1 MADHAVGDDFFVY
14 TGGIAPLHVVNAIID
29 ESVEEINIQAFRKNR
44 NLKSVVCHDGVL
56 KVGGWAFNRCRSL
69 ERVKMPGVKIIG
81 YGVFYYCNSLVDVEL
96 DNLEMVQDDAFSDC
110 TSLQRV
116 KLPKVKTIGISA
128 FRDSGVDV
136 LEFGEDLETIR
147 SGAFQGS
154 KLRRI
159 AIPLKDGMFQWNDY
173 LETYTQFSKCYNLAT
188 VDLVGGVHKTVA
200 SLHLESW
207 RNEMNEEIQQIN
219 QILPVID
226 HDEKSSEIVEWIQ
239 LLISKIEHYKSEH
252 RAVVKEVATLL
263 ELALWKAKLADFIE
277 EGDVGVGPA
286 EENTE
291 RKAKIDD
298 DEGTRKEAR
307 ITSGA
312 DIVIKNVLPFLMM
325 VE

>member
-1 MADHAVGDDFFVY
+1 
-14 TGGIAPLHVVNAIID
+14 
-29 ESVEEINIQAFRKNR
+29 
-44 NLKSVVCHDGVL
+44 
-56 KVGGWAFNRCRSL
+56 
-69 ERVKMPGVKIIG
+69 
-81 YGVFYYCNSLVDVEL
+81 
-96 DNLEMVQDDAFSDC
+96 
-110 TSLQRV
+110 
-116 KLPKVKTIGISA
+116 
-128 FRDSGVDV
+128 
-136 LEFGEDLETIR
+136 
-147 SGAFQGS
+147 
-154 KLRRI
+154 
-159 AIPLKDGMFQWNDY
+159 
-173 LETYTQFSKCYNLAT
+173 
-188 VDLVGGVHKTVA
+188 
-200 SLHLESW
+200 
-207 RNEMNEEIQQIN
+207 MNEEIQQIN

-252 RAVVKEVATLL
+252 RALLEEVATLL

>member
-1 MADHAVGDDFFVY
+1 MADHAAGEDIFVY
-14 TGGIAPLHVVNAIID
+14 TGGVAPQHVVNAIID
-29 ESVEEINIQAFRKNR
+29 ESVEEIDNEAFRNNL
-44 NLKSVVCHDGVL
+44 NLKSVVCHGGLL
-56 KVGGWAFNRCRSL
+56 KVGEDAFFNCSSL
-69 ERVKMPGVKIIG
+69 QRVKMPGVKIIEVG
-81 YGVFYYCNSLVDVEL
+81 AFYECKNLTHVGL
-96 DNLEMVQDDAFSDC
+96 DNLEMVGWNAFVN

-116 KLPKVKTIGISA
+116 KMPKVKIIGTSA
-128 FRDSGVDV
+128 FKDSDVDE

-147 SGAFQGS
+147 SGAFRGS

-159 AIPLKDGMFQWNDY
+159 AIPLKDGMFQWNY
-173 LETYTQFSKCYNLAT
+173 HSRTYTQFSKCYNLAT